1 MSRVN
6 PLLRRLNCPLRRIQ
20 GLIKTILM
28 MQIAFQRA
36 LKMQIYF
43 IIERWFSIPK
53 RLIIHSH
60 DQSSLVIYA
69 KRAKDKFDHSSS

>member
-1 MSRVN
+1 
-6 PLLRRLNCPLRRIQ
+6 
-20 GLIKTILM
+20 